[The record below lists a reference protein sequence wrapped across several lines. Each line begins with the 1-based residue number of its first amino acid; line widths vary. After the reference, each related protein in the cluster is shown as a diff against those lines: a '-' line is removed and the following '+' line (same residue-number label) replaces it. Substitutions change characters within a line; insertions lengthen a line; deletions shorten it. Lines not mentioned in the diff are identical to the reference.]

1 MFWIITTLIFVCT
14 TFVTLMNNTKKDDK
28 IAGLKYALSYN
39 EKVDNNMIIDN
50 EHKVIVIQ
58 YKKGLMKTQA
68 IESLKEGLERMFE
81 KEYKV
86 LVIDK
91 SFEVTMK

>member
-1 MFWIITTLIFVCT
+1 MFWIITTAIFVCT
-14 TFVTLMNNTKKDDK
+14 TFITLMNNTKKDDK

-39 EKVDNNMIIDN
+39 EKLDNNMIIDN
-50 EHKVIVIQ
+50 EHKVIAIQ
-58 YKKGLMKTQA
+58 YKKGLIKAQA
-68 IESLKEGLERMFE
+68 IESLIEELERVFE

-91 SFEVTMK
+91 SFKVTMK